1 MQAAVYG
8 IYKSGIVELDEEPV
22 GMQDGNKV
30 VVVFFENAQKKI
42 SSADF
47 LKLRGKYSGKISVK
61 KFLEQK
67 YKDLELE
74 R

>member
-1 MQAAVYG
+1 MQAAVHG

-22 GMQDGNKV
+22 GMPDGNKV

-42 SSADF
+42 NSADF
-47 LKLRGKYSGKISVK
+47 LISKIN
-61 KFLEQK
+61 L
-67 YKDLELE
+67 LWI